1 MNIPPVA
8 ALEIGTTKIRVVM
21 GEAREDGVVMIT
33 GLGEVPSRGVRKGD
47 VVDFDLAVESVRGA
61 LEDAEKRS
69 QVSIHEVHL
78 LLSGG
83 DIQGLINRGSAPVQ
97 DPSGEITADDMDLCL
112 DTARAVSLPHDRQ
125 LIHTIPQ
132 RYVIDE
138 HHVVITP
145 EGMEG
150 AKLSADML
158 LLHGVRGRLRNTVK
172 VVRTVPT
179 EVEDVA
185 FGGLCGALAVLSPEQ
200 KENGVVMLDL
210 GGGTSEYVVYARG
223 AIAWAGTLAVGGDHL
238 TNDIA
243 RGLRVSIVQAERL
256 KERYGNALIDLSER
270 GQKIAVPAEV
280 GVPDRHVYLNDL
292 NTIIHLRVEEI
303 LTLVKQALVKE
314 DLLHLLGAGAV
325 IVGGVSHLR
334 NVDVLARRVL
344 GLPSQIGKPRNF
356 SGWTSVTEQPE
367 YAAALGMVRYG
378 LSNML
383 RDGRMRRRGGLI
395 GFFRR

>member
-1 MNIPPVA
+1 M
-8 ALEIGTTKIRVVM
+8 RV
-21 GEAREDGVVMIT
+21 GPLPGRARW
-33 GLGEVPSRGVRKGD
+33 R
-47 VVDFDLAVESVRGA
+47 
-61 LEDAEKRS
+61 
-69 QVSIHEVHL
+69 
-78 LLSGG
+78 
-83 DIQGLINRGSAPVQ
+83 
-97 DPSGEITADDMDLCL
+97 
-112 DTARAVSLPHDRQ
+112 
-125 LIHTIPQ
+125 
-132 RYVIDE
+132 
-138 HHVVITP
+138 
-145 EGMEG
+145 
-150 AKLSADML
+150 
-158 LLHGVRGRLRNTVK
+158 
-172 VVRTVPT
+172 
-179 EVEDVA
+179 
-185 FGGLCGALAVLSPEQ
+185 
-200 KENGVVMLDL
+200 
-210 GGGTSEYVVYARG
+210 
-223 AIAWAGTLAVGGDHL
+223 WGGDHL

>member
-8 ALEIGTTKIRVVM
+8 ALEIGTTRIRVVT

-47 VVDFDLAVESVRGA
+47 VVDFELAVESVRSA

-83 DIQGLINRGSAPVQ
+83 DIQGLINRGTTPVQ
-97 DPSGEITADDMDLCL
+97 EPSGEITLDDMDHCL
-112 DTARAVSLPHDRQ
+112 ETARAINLPHDRQ

-132 RYVIDE
+132 RYLIDDHQE
-138 HHVVITP
+138 VLTP
-145 EGMEG
+145 AGMEG
-150 AKLSADML
+150 AKLSVDML

-185 FGGLCGALAVLSPEQ
+185 FSGLCGALAVLSPEQ
-200 KENGVVMLDL
+200 KEKGVVLLDL
-210 GGGTSEYVVYARG
+210 GGGTTDFVVYARG
-223 AIAWAGTLAVGGDHL
+223 AIAWAGTMAVGGDHI
-238 TNDIA
+238 TNDVA
-243 RGLRVSIVQAERL
+243 RGLRVSTAQAERL
-256 KERYGNALIDLSER
+256 KEGFGSALVDLSAR
-270 GQKIAVPAEV
+270 GKKVAVPAEL
-280 GVPDRHVYLNDL
+280 GVPDRHVFLNDL

-303 LTLVKQALVKE
+303 LQLVKQALVKE
-314 DLLHLLGAGAV
+314 DLLHLLGTGV
-325 IVGGVSHLR
+325 VMVGGVSHLR
-334 NVDVLARRVL
+334 DVDVLARKVL
-344 GLPSQIGKPRNF
+344 GLPSQVGRPRNF
-356 SGWTSVTEQPE
+356 SGWTSLTEQPE

-378 LSNML
+378 LSNMV
-383 RDGRMRRRGGLI
+383 RDGRFRRRGGLI